1 MEVRWPRAR
10 LEPWLLGA
18 WAVGCELAGRLIF
31 PNWDVSYALY
41 GARFWMDRSG
51 PWMNVWPGLDLIWGS
66 IARLLNQPEAAI
78 TLLGVLLNVV
88 FTLLIWAVARKQEVD
103 RGLAF
108 CAAMAT
114 GLWFKPPLGGWLGDH
129 LSYGIALLPAFLF
142 LWNKGC
148 WKWWLG
154 ITSGAC
160 LALGVTL
167 KLNTSATGLLISA
180 LFITTTLVRSQNL
193 KKLDFG
199 KIFTGCSWILLGAVI
214 TGSLL
219 SIAIP
224 LEGGLYPNILKT
236 YLLVAESQA
245 ASQATLQ
252 KILLIPLQINPIQ
265 ALKEQQTGVLIF
277 TPLVLAFW
285 SATIWNS
292 WQILQKSD
300 RNLRASTALLFLL
313 SSALVGLSLGRGI
326 THKLF
331 LLPAG
336 LILSFS
342 DLPFRLRWRRLLA
355 TGLLGY
361 LIATWLSF
369 AWAQRNNEKQGGYN
383 SRLLFADSHPTRLC
397 IGKTIGSQRMH
408 SISFEKITPLTEKK
422 DQNNKSIC
430 WNSIEVAEK
439 FAGLVD
445 VQMIANEMGISFRNQ
460 AEGEGD
466 FREKWNWKQ
475 GSSEGR
481 RQWIKTEAQRINR
494 LQLPYLLERI
504 TLNANELTDPQYSRW
519 SEARLKQQQ
528 GLADELGATAI
539 ARLGEVTLWRT
550 RWSEDNK

>member
-1 MEVRWPRAR
+1 
-10 LEPWLLGA
+10 
-18 WAVGCELAGRLIF
+18 
-31 PNWDVSYALY
+31 
-41 GARFWMDRSG
+41 
-51 PWMNVWPGLDLIWGS
+51 
-66 IARLLNQPEAAI
+66 
-78 TLLGVLLNVV
+78 
-88 FTLLIWAVARKQEVD
+88 
-103 RGLAF
+103 
-108 CAAMAT
+108 
-114 GLWFKPPLGGWLGDH
+114 
-129 LSYGIALLPAFLF
+129 
-142 LWNKGC
+142 
-148 WKWWLG
+148 
-154 ITSGAC
+154 
-160 LALGVTL
+160 
-167 KLNTSATGLLISA
+167 
-180 LFITTTLVRSQNL
+180 VRSQNL
-193 KKLDFG
+193 KKLDLG
-199 KIFTGCSWILLGAVI
+199 KIIMGCSWILLGAVI

-245 ASQATLQ
+245 ASQANWQ
-252 KILLIPLQINPIQ
+252 KILLIPLQIDPIQ

-292 WQILQKSD
+292 WQILQKND

-313 SSALVGLSLGRGI
+313 SSALVGLSLGRGL

-336 LILSFS
+336 LILSLS

-369 AWAQRNNEKQGGYN
+369 AWVQRNSEKQGGYN
-383 SRLLFADSHPTRLC
+383 SRLLFADSQPTQLC
-397 IGKTIGSQRMH
+397 VGKRIESQRMH
-408 SISFEKITPLTEKK
+408 SISFEKITTLTETRG
-422 DQNNKSIC
+422 QSNKSIC
-430 WNSIEVAEK
+430 WNSIEVAEQ

-445 VQMIANEMGISFRNQ
+445 VQMIANQMGISFRNQ
-460 AEGEGD
+460 AEGGGD

-481 RQWIKTEAQRINR
+481 RQWIKTEAKRINR
-494 LQLPYLLERI
+494 LQLSYLLERI
-504 TLNANELTDPQYSRW
+504 PLNANELTDPQYSRW

-550 RWSEDNK
+550 RWSENNK

>member
-1 MEVRWPRAR
+1 MELHWPSAR

-18 WAVGCELAGRLIF
+18 WAVGCELAGRLLF

-51 PWMNVWPGLDLIWGS
+51 PWMDVWPGLDLMWGS

-78 TLLGVLLNVV
+78 TLIGVLLNLV

-108 CAAMAT
+108 CAALAT

-129 LSYGIALLPAFLF
+129 LSYAIALLPALLF

-154 ITSGAC
+154 ITTGAC
-160 LALGVTL
+160 LALGITL
-167 KLNTSATGLLISA
+167 KLNTSATCLLISA
-180 LFITTTLVRSQNL
+180 LFITATLVKANL
-193 KKLDFG
+193 KKFDFS
-199 KIFTGCSWILLGAVI
+199 KIIMGCSWILLGTLI
-214 TGSLL
+214 TGYLL
-219 SIAIP
+219 SMAMASD
-224 LEGGLYPNILKT
+224 GGLYPNILKT

-245 ASQATLQ
+245 ASQANWQ
-252 KILLIPLQINPIQ
+252 KLLLVPLQINLIE
-265 ALKEQQTGVLIF
+265 ALKEQQAGVLIF
-277 TPLVLAFW
+277 SPLVLAFW
-285 SATIWNS
+285 SATVWNS
-292 WQILQKSD
+292 WQILQKKD
-300 RNLRASTALLFLL
+300 RNFYASTALLFLL
-313 SSALVGLSLGRGI
+313 SSALVGLSLGRGL

-336 LILSFS
+336 LIFSLS
-342 DLPFRLRWRRLLA
+342 DLPFRLRWKRLLA

-369 AWAQRNNEKQGGYN
+369 AWVQRNNEKQGGYN
-383 SRLLFADSHPTRLC
+383 SRLLFADSDPTQLC
-397 IGKTIGSQRMH
+397 IGKPKTDQGVRT
-408 SISFEKITPLTEKK
+408 ISFEKITRFEEIKK
-422 DQNNKSIC
+422 GSSKSIC
-430 WNSIEVAEK
+430 WNRLEVAEQ

-445 VQMIANEMGISFRNQ
+445 VQMIANELGISFRNQ
-460 AEGEGD
+460 AEGVGD

-475 GSSEGR
+475 ASSEVR
-481 RQWIKTEAQRINR
+481 SQWIREEAQRINR

-504 TLNANELTDPQYSRW
+504 PLNANELTDPQYSRW
-519 SEARLKQQQ
+519 SAARLKQQQ
-528 GLADELGATAI
+528 GLANELGATAI

-550 RWSEDNK
+550 RWSENIK